1 MKQCIMID
9 LDGTLLK
16 PDKTVGEKTKA
27 VIRQYKNDHQI
38 VISTGRPLPA
48 VKELLEELGLWEEG
62 QYVVTYNG
70 GRIDRLGA
78 NPQVLKN
85 SQLDKEE
92 LAPIWDFA
100 KKEGLS
106 FHLVNESAMYYDEK
120 NTDPFYRELNAK
132 MEQVA
137 MSELPTGAF
146 NKVVLVGDKEMLPLL
161 AKKGQEELPQYLWL
175 QTMPNLLEVS
185 SKEVGKEQALQFLQ
199 QELGLKKEQMVAIG
213 DEENDRLMLEQ
224 AGLGIAMGNAKPEIK
239 KIADVITASNADEGV
254 AEAFLRW
261 I

>member
-38 VISTGRPLPA
+38 VISAGRPLPA
-48 VKELLEELGLWEEG
+48 VKGLLEELGLWEEG

-78 NPQVLKN
+78 TPQVLKN

-92 LAPIWDFA
+92 LAPIWEFA

-106 FHLVNESAMYYDEK
+106 FHLVNESVMYYDKE
-120 NTDPFYRELNAK
+120 NTDSFYRELNAT
-132 MEQVA
+132 MEQIA
-137 MSELPTGAF
+137 MSQLPTGAF
-146 NKVVLVGDKEMLPLL
+146 NKVVLVGDEEMLPLL
-161 AKKGQEELPQYLWL
+161 AKKRTRRNPTISLV
-175 QTMPNLLEVS
+175 TND
-185 SKEVGKEQALQFLQ
+185 AQFIRSVF
-199 QELGLKKEQMVAIG
+199 KRSRKRTSVAIFTTRI
-213 DEENDRLMLEQ
+213 RLEKRTN
-224 AGLGIAMGNAKPEIK
+224 GGHG
-239 KIADVITASNADEGV
+239 
-254 AEAFLRW
+254 R
-261 I
+261 